1 MTPVELLPVSRRATG
16 AGMNPIELS
25 ENALAARVTG
35 IRTAAPLARDPVP
48 VSDPVF
54 LRLRRGG
61 RALWTDWYEG
71 GDLVEA
77 LDRAFASD
85 KAKSADLLE
94 VTLTHNY
101 RDIPRDRFAK
111 GFANVFR
118 GLRGIEM
125 SCGYGLRRLSPTQT
139 IASNRRFQR
148 EMEDYLDKYG
158 ITEDTFWRDKGRTR
172 AFDGRQLLFMLETP
186 VRCVELFR
194 GNRVISPATVG
205 PDTVRDL
212 AGGMLTWML
221 ANTRKD
227 GHLTYKY
234 WPSRGEESDAD
245 NTIRRFMAT
254 VALFRAARV
263 FGRRDVLDAA
273 DRNLRF
279 NLKRFYVE
287 VDGLGGIEWDGSIKL
302 GAVALAALAIF
313 EHPERKPYE
322 ETLNRLSACVDRL
335 WQPDGSFR
343 TFLRPEDRNDNHNF
357 YPGEALLYW
366 AHLHGQTRDPAL
378 LDRFMKSYR
387 HYRDWHLANRNPA
400 FIPWHAQACAM
411 VYEQTGETELR
422 DWVFEMNDWL
432 LPMQQWGPPL
442 APDLWGRY
450 YDPKNQQYGPPHAS
464 STGVYLEGLAD
475 ALKLARD
482 CGDADRAGTYE
493 RAIWRSVRSL
503 RQLQFT
509 DGVDAFYVAKRDKV
523 MGGLRT
529 ETYNNEIR
537 VDNVQHGL
545 MGLLK
550 LTDILDVPLK

>member
-1 MTPVELLPVSRRATG
+1 M
-16 AGMNPIELS
+16 
-25 ENALAARVTG
+25 
-35 IRTAAPLARDPVP
+35 
-48 VSDPVF
+48 
-54 LRLRRGG
+54 RLRRDG
-61 RALWTDWYEG
+61 RALWTEWYEG

-77 LDRAFASD
+77 LDRVFASD
-85 KAKSADLLE
+85 EAKRADLLE

-101 RDIPRDRFAK
+101 RDIPRNRFANA
-111 GFANVFR
+111 FANAHR
-118 GLRGIEM
+118 GRRGIEI
-125 SCGYGLRRLSPTQT
+125 SCGYGVRRLSPAQT
-139 IASNRRFQR
+139 IASNRRFRR

-158 ITEDTFWRDKGRTR
+158 ITEDTFWRDKGLTR
-172 AFDGRQLLFMLETP
+172 AFDGRQLLFMLEQP

-194 GNRVISPATVG
+194 GNRVVPPATVG
-205 PDTVRDL
+205 PDTVREL

-234 WPSRGEESDAD
+234 WPSRGEESEAD

-263 FGRRDVLDAA
+263 FGRSDVLDAA

-287 VDGLGGIEWDGSIKL
+287 VGDVGGIEWDGS
-302 GAVALAALAIF
+302 
-313 EHPERKPYE
+313 
-322 ETLNRLSACVDRL
+322 ETHDKLSACIDRL

-366 AHLHGQTRDPAL
+366 AHLHGETRDRAL

-432 LPMQQWGPPL
+432 LPMQQWGSPL
-442 APDLWGRY
+442 APDLWGRF
-450 YDPKNQQYGPPHAS
+450 YDPKNPQYGPPHAS

-475 ALKLARD
+475 ALKLARG
-482 CGDADRAGTYE
+482 CGDADRASAYE
-493 RAIWRSVRSL
+493 RAIWRSIRSL
-503 RQLQFT
+503 RQLQFI
-509 DGVDAFYVAKRDKV
+509 DGVDAFYIAKRDKV

-529 ETYNNEIR
+529 ETYHNEIR

-550 LTDILDVPLK
+550 LSEILEIPFAG

>member
-1 MTPVELLPVSRRATG
+1 MDPFK
-16 AGMNPIELS
+16 MS
-25 ENALAARVTG
+25 EEALARLVTG
-35 IRTAAPLARDPVP
+35 LRAAAPLARNPVP
-48 VSDPVF
+48 VADPLF

-61 RALWTDWYEG
+61 RSLWINWYKG

-77 LDRAFASD
+77 LGQALARDE
-85 KAKSADLLE
+85 AKDADVLE
-94 VTLTHNY
+94 VALTHNY
-101 RDIPRDRFAK
+101 REIPRNDFAK
-111 GFANVFR
+111 AFANAFR
-118 GLRGIEM
+118 GRRGIEI
-125 SCGYGLRRLSPTQT
+125 SCGHGTLRRSPLQMITT
-139 IASNRRFQR
+139 NRRFRR
-148 EMEDYLDKYG
+148 EFEDFLEKYG
-158 ITEDTFWRDKGRTR
+158 ISEGTFWRDKGRIQ
-172 AFDGRQLLFMLETP
+172 AFGGRQLLFMLKEP

-194 GNRVISPATVG
+194 GNRVVSPAAVG
-205 PDTVRDL
+205 PDMVREL
-212 AGGMLTWML
+212 AGGMVDWML

-254 VALFRAARV
+254 VALFRAART
-263 FGRRDVLDAA
+263 FERRDVLDAA

-302 GAVALAALAIF
+302 GAVALAALSIF
-313 EHPERKPYE
+313 EHPDRAPYE
-322 ETLNRLSACVDRL
+322 ETREKLSACVEHL

-343 TFLRPEDRNDNHNF
+343 TFLRPDDRDDNHNF

-366 AHLHGQTRDPAL
+366 AHLHSETHDPAL

-387 HYRDWHLANRNPA
+387 YYRDWHLANRNPA

-411 VYEQTGETELR
+411 VYQQTGETELR

-432 LPMQQWGPPL
+432 LPMQQWGAPL
-442 APDLWGRY
+442 APDLWGRF
-450 YDPKNQQYGPPHAS
+450 YDPRNPQYGPPHAS

-475 ALKLARD
+475 ALRLARD
-482 CGDADRAGTYE
+482 CGDADRAAVYE
-493 RAIWRSVRSL
+493 RAVWRAVRSL

-509 DGVDAFYVAKRDKV
+509 GETDAFYITKRDPV
-523 MGGLRT
+523 LGGLRT

-550 LTDILDVPLK
+550 LSDLLDIPFDG